1 MLKTCESLGLHVPEE
16 VAILGAG
23 NDPLECEISSPPL
36 SSIRLPTRRIGR
48 RAAALVKALIG
59 GAPAPAKAEIL
70 QPLNVV
76 GRASTALST
85 GDEQLKEVIDF
96 LRRHLDEPITV
107 SYAARRLGIGR
118 RRLERRFADCF
129 GWGPGEQLMRLRIER
144 ARQLLVDTDSP
155 ISRIAAESG
164 FSCPA

>member
-1 MLKTCESLGLHVPEE
+1 M
-16 VAILGAG
+16 
-23 NDPLECEISSPPL
+23 
-36 SSIRLPTRRIGR
+36 
-48 RAAALVKALIG
+48 
-59 GAPAPAKAEIL
+59 
-70 QPLNVV
+70 
-76 GRASTALST
+76 
-85 GDEQLKEVIDF
+85 IDF

-155 ISRIAAESG
+155 ISQIAEESG
-164 FSCPA
+164 FSCSAQFSTTFKRRTGMTPSEYRIAHLP